1 MSRFSSRGQG
11 LRCGMVS
18 NWSSFAKPVE
28 LPGASQEL
36 HLPQLDFVGA
46 GIPYTQ
52 ACCIIFQARADKP
65 VACMV
70 AGSPH
75 ILVGLPAEGELVGEP
90 VAVTA

>member
-1 MSRFSSRGQG
+1 MAGVVANQC
-11 LRCGMVS
+11 LRLV
-18 NWSSFAKPVE
+18 PRVE
-28 LPGASQEL
+28 GGP
-36 HLPQLDFVGA
+36 
-46 GIPYTQ
+46 Q

-75 ILVGLPAEGELVGEP
+75 ILAGLPLEGELIGEP